1 MEGLPPEHQRVLD
14 ALEQGED
21 NLERH
26 RARVRA
32 QQERRRVEQDW

>member
-1 MEGLPPEHQRVLD
+1 VLD

-32 QQERRRVEQDW
+32 QRERRRVEQDW